1 MDDTEWTAL
10 AEALAADVRRVSE
23 RLRHLSQAQLAAL
36 VSPAT
41 GGPPYGSRAEAGRAV
56 AQVLVDTALALDA
69 TAAGQAPAPR
79 PLPDLADFAVGD
91 QVAVAGHDV
100 RAAMKRVRPDTR
112 LRMYADA
119 GATSET
125 TAADAVDHAARLLAD
140 VRRRL

>member
-1 MDDTEWTAL
+1 MDDAEWTAL

-23 RLRHLSQAQLAAL
+23 RLRHLSLAQLAA
-36 VSPAT
+36 PAAPVV
-41 GGPPYGSRAEAGRAV
+41 GQPNASRAAAGRAV
-56 AQVLVDTALALDA
+56 AQLLVDTALALEA
-69 TAAGQAPAPR
+69 AAAGQAPAPR

-125 TAADAVDHAARLLAD
+125 TAADVVDHAARLLAD